1 MKSLLKAKIFLKPL
15 IKSGAIRAPVLH
27 LIMPFQMKSNEFG
40 SRSFLDNEFY
50 HARSLM
56 NRMQSPFGSHFDS
69 TAIASRPFRNAYID
83 DNFRI
88 GDNFSPN
95 LHRAVGE
102 SFNCNSQFSI
112 PSYMRLYTECNI
124 NRCLKL
130 DNTCDG
136 QIPIRN
142 YNNIDSGSLET
153 FSPSM
158 SRSER
163 FRLLDAYRDD
173 SPKMDFRSQWSDENR
188 SNKLN
193 NELNEE
199 ILNDHQ
205 NRKDDFDRDD
215 IKRINLRMNMFIDN
229 DPNRSDLSDADNLK
243 IIKPTE
249 Y

>member
-1 MKSLLKAKIFLKPL
+1 
-15 IKSGAIRAPVLH
+15 
-27 LIMPFQMKSNEFG
+27 
-40 SRSFLDNEFY
+40 
-50 HARSLM
+50 
-56 NRMQSPFGSHFDS
+56 
-69 TAIASRPFRNAYID
+69 
-83 DNFRI
+83 
-88 GDNFSPN
+88 
-95 LHRAVGE
+95 
-102 SFNCNSQFSI
+102 
-112 PSYMRLYTECNI
+112 MRLYTECNI

-173 SPKMDFRSQWSDENR
+173 STKMDFRSQWSDENR
-188 SNKLN
+188 SNKFN

>member
-1 MKSLLKAKIFLKPL
+1 
-15 IKSGAIRAPVLH
+15 
-27 LIMPFQMKSNEFG
+27 
-40 SRSFLDNEFY
+40 
-50 HARSLM
+50 
-56 NRMQSPFGSHFDS
+56 
-69 TAIASRPFRNAYID
+69 
-83 DNFRI
+83 
-88 GDNFSPN
+88 
-95 LHRAVGE
+95 
-102 SFNCNSQFSI
+102 
-112 PSYMRLYTECNI
+112 
-124 NRCLKL
+124 
-130 DNTCDG
+130 
-136 QIPIRN
+136 
-142 YNNIDSGSLET
+142 
-153 FSPSM
+153 M

-173 SPKMDFRSQWSDENR
+173 STKMDFRSQWSDENR
-188 SNKLN
+188 SNKFN